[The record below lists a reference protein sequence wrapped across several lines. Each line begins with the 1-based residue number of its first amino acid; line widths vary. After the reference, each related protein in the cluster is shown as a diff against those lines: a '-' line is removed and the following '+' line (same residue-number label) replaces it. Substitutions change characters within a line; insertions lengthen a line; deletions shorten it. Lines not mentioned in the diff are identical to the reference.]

1 MAVIK
6 RGGTTLFR
14 TIEKRKQF
22 EFRAGSGPTL
32 SLKKRLGPG
41 GEIIG
46 GVSHP
51 PTPPLICAPEYD
63 LKSEA

>member
-1 MAVIK
+1 MVVTK

-14 TIEKRKQF
+14 SIEKRKQF

-46 GVSHP
+46 GVPYIH
-51 PTPPLICAPEYD
+51 TYIHGFYEHIHN
-63 LKSEA
+63 